1 VGEEDDMSRIDD
13 IVTFDSDRP
22 LSTNEKALLEIKEAV
37 FPAIRNA
44 IDDALAARPDL
55 MDLVRRIDD
64 AANDGRGSKG
74 MFRHNFAIWHR
85 LDAARRD
92 DKGEDGLCLEATL
105 DLLGYWGLR

>member
-1 VGEEDDMSRIDD
+1 MSRIDD

-92 DKGEDGLCLEATL
+92 DLAVMIRGRTASASRRLWTSWATG
-105 DLLGYWGLR
+105 D